1 MSLLGLLIVLLLYPI
16 MVGVARLTSYFR
28 RKVVVHTDKRV
39 SLMNEVINSIRLIKM
54 YAWEIPFTE
63 KIQKIRIQEMKELQ
77 KTAFLQSLTFSI
89 TPCITV
95 VAAVITVIA
104 LTETDYDLTAPVAF
118 TLFSIFTALQ
128 FTVATLPIAI
138 KSIAE
143 SRVCLDRFKKFLL
156 LPEYEKNFEDER
168 SDSEMYSIIFEDFN
182 AAREIELK
190 DAHDDDKEKEEKLE
204 TTNAEET

>member
-1 MSLLGLLIVLLLYPI
+1 M
-16 MVGVARLTSYFR
+16 
-28 RKVVVHTDKRV
+28 VHTDKRV

-104 LTETDYDLTAPVAF
+104 LT
-118 TLFSIFTALQ
+118 
-128 FTVATLPIAI
+128 
-138 KSIAE
+138 
-143 SRVCLDRFKKFLL
+143 
-156 LPEYEKNFEDER
+156 
-168 SDSEMYSIIFEDFN
+168 
-182 AAREIELK
+182 
-190 DAHDDDKEKEEKLE
+190 
-204 TTNAEET
+204 